1 MKVTTW
7 VDLGSKEIE
16 VEITGAEAAA
26 AILADAESG
35 PPDYVVRR
43 LSSNFL
49 TVMKKLP
56 DEAFTSQ
63 SSPTKVILVA
73 ELESL
78 IARLKA

>member
-56 DEAFTSQ
+56 D
-63 SSPTKVILVA
+63 
-73 ELESL
+73 
-78 IARLKA
+78 